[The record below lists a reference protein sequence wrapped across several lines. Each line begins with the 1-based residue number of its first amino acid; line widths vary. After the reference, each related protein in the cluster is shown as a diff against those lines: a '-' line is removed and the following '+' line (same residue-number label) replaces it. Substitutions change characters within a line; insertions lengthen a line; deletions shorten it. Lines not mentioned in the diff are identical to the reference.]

1 MAVKSDV
8 RRNLI
13 GSQMT
18 QANVRNL
25 WRPVVPEET
34 AEALQ
39 ETAGVIAQQHKEQE
53 KIAFERL
60 SLEAAKMQQEELEQI
75 RMAETADVIPGLEAD
90 FQNRVKQ
97 QFAADKWGKKW
108 LEKRGDVFFSGNS
121 VDVARARAAK
131 EEELKIMEADMAI

>member
-53 KIAFERL
+53 KLPSNGCLWRRQKC
-60 SLEAAKMQQEELEQI
+60 S
-75 RMAETADVIPGLEAD
+75 R
-90 FQNRVKQ
+90 RS
-97 QFAADKWGKKW
+97 WS
-108 LEKRGDVFFSGNS
+108 R
-121 VDVARARAAK
+121 
-131 EEELKIMEADMAI
+131 